1 MLNALK
7 IFFRCSNILFII
19 NLNSQYQNKKHTAF
33 ALNLS
38 LIFIFCQVLICNIHK
53 KLALTIYFKSG
64 IKINNNNLDL
74 FVILKLL
81 IYPYNI
87 LNHIINTLVKKYIL
101 YIQNLLIVSFLI
113 MKVEIN
119 ILTEYQNVNDEL
131 PI

>member
-1 MLNALK
+1 M
-7 IFFRCSNILFII
+7 
-19 NLNSQYQNKKHTAF
+19 
-33 ALNLS
+33 
-38 LIFIFCQVLICNIHK
+38 
-53 KLALTIYFKSG
+53 TIYFKSG

-87 LNHIINTLVKKYIL
+87 LNHIINILVKKYIL
-101 YIQNLLIVSFLI
+101 YIQNLLLVSFLI

-131 PI
+131 SIYNLEQYNCNINI